1 MMKIKMT
8 IVYKVLTILMWTAIS
23 AGLMVLLVS
32 AVRKER
38 TMVCKAV
45 QVEFTDS
52 QPFRMLDEM
61 EIISTLWP
69 DQKKAFPQGKN
80 LFLLIYMHWSASWRK
95 IPGFSLQTCSL
106 ISTMYCAS
114 MCNRELLLP
123 GCLHPQAV
131 QFTWMKVSLCSQ

>member
-69 DQKKAFPQGKN
+69 DQKKAFPQGKKTY
-80 LFLLIYMHWSASWRK
+80 F
-95 IPGFSLQTCSL
+95 C
-106 ISTMYCAS
+106 
-114 MCNRELLLP
+114 
-123 GCLHPQAV
+123 
-131 QFTWMKVSLCSQ
+131 

>member
-61 EIISTLWP
+61 EIIELNEAFAAQSLAVIK
-69 DQKKAFPQGKN
+69 DLKKSKSNKGNPKERVQLITSIQTFGNNERFGP
-80 LFLLIYMHWSASWRK
+80 FLKAKGMRYSDEYLRK
-95 IPGFSLQTCSL
+95 LSIAGIQRTKKDV
-106 ISTMYCAS
+106 
-114 MCNRELLLP
+114 E
-123 GCLHPQAV
+123 
-131 QFTWMKVSLCSQ
+131 